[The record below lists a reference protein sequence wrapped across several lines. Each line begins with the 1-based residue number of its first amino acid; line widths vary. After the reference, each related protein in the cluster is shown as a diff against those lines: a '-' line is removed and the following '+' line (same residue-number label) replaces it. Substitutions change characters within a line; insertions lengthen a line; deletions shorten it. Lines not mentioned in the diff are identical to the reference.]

1 MTFKQIL
8 KEIINNINDI
18 YFKVCI
24 GFTLTSCT
32 NGWFIIPTIELNK
45 CGKYF
50 EINIWILCACLYFT
64 ISKQSYKE
72 YES

>member
-32 NGWFIIPTIELNK
+32 NG
-45 CGKYF
+45 
-50 EINIWILCACLYFT
+50 
-64 ISKQSYKE
+64 
-72 YES
+72 